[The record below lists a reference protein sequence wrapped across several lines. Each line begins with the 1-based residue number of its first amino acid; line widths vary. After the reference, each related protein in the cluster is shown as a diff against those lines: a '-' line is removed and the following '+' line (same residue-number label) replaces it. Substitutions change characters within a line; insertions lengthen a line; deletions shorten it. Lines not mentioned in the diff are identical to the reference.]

1 MTVGVISGLDRVFQ
15 VRGDPQLY
23 GLVQTDASI
32 NPGNSG
38 GPLLNLQGEVVGIN
52 TAVARGDRT
61 GRDVEGVGFAVGADT
76 AVPVAQQLIEKG
88 RVQWAWLGVW
98 LANLNPESAARVGVP
113 IREGVLI
120 GDILRGGPAWDGG
133 IRRGDVIV
141 SMGGENVST
150 VRDLI
155 RLLRH
160 EHNVGDMVKLKI
172 FREKRESILEVTLGE
187 RPQQ

>member
-1 MTVGVISGLDRVFQ
+1 M
-15 VRGDPQLY
+15 
-23 GLVQTDASI
+23 
-32 NPGNSG
+32 
-38 GPLLNLQGEVVGIN
+38 
-52 TAVARGDRT
+52 
-61 GRDVEGVGFAVGADT
+61 
-76 AVPVAQQLIEKG
+76 
-88 RVQWAWLGVW
+88 QWAWLGVW